1 VSAVAAATAAPA
13 LAFED
18 VRLRIGPREILR
30 GVTLE
35 LGRGE
40 MLGLAGPNGSGKTT
54 LLRVASGVLPAGAGA
69 VRVRGRPTAAI
80 PRRELARELAVVPQ
94 DAHVA
99 FPFRAGEVVLMGRS
113 PYLGPLGFE
122 TGADLRLA
130 EEAMAR
136 VGIASLAER
145 SILELE
151 LSGGERQLVLVAR
164 ALAQDARV
172 LLLDEPTAHL
182 DLRHK
187 MVVLDLVREFVRSG
201 RSALVV
207 SHDLTLAARTC
218 DRIALLREG
227 ALVATGAPADVI
239 TPQNLETTFGI
250 DADVITASDGAP
262 LIVPR
267 IPAARSP
274 GAG

>member
-1 VSAVAAATAAPA
+1 MSAVETVTDAPA

-18 VRLRIGPREILR
+18 LRLRIGPREILR

-54 LLRVASGVLPAGAGA
+54 LLRVASGVLPADAGA
-69 VRVRGRPTAAI
+69 VRVRGRPTASFS
-80 PRRELARELAVVPQ
+80 RRELARELAVVPQ

-99 FPFRAGEVVLMGRS
+99 FPFRVGEVVLMGRS

-136 VGIASLAER
+136 VGIAPLAER
-145 SILELE
+145 SILE

-187 MVVLDLVREFVRSG
+187 IVVLDLVREYVRSG

-227 ALVATGAPADVI
+227 ALVATGTPADVI
-239 TPQNLETTFGI
+239 TPQNLGTTFGI
-250 DADVITASDGAP
+250 DADVLAAPDGAP
-262 LIVPR
+262 LVVPR
-267 IPAARSP
+267 VPAARTS
-274 GAG
+274 GGG

>member
-1 VSAVAAATAAPA
+1 VSAVAPATAAPA
-13 LAFED
+13 LAFENL
-18 VRLRIGPREILR
+18 RLRIGPREILR

-40 MLGLAGPNGSGKTT
+40 MVGLAGPNGSGKTT

-69 VRVRGRPTAAI
+69 VRVRGRSTASF

-99 FPFRAGEVVLMGRS
+99 FPFRVGEVVLMGRS

-122 TGADLRLA
+122 TRADLRLA

-136 VGIASLAER
+136 VGIAHLAER
-145 SILELE
+145 SILE

-187 MVVLDLVREFVRSG
+187 
-201 RSALVV
+201 
-207 SHDLTLAARTC
+207 
-218 DRIALLREG
+218 ILREG
-227 ALVATGAPADVI
+227 ALVATGTPADVI
-239 TPQNLETTFGI
+239 TPQNLGTAFGI
-250 DADVITASDGAP
+250 DADVLVAPDGAP
-262 LIVPR
+262 LVVPR
-267 IPAARSP
+267 VPAARTS
-274 GAG
+274 GRG